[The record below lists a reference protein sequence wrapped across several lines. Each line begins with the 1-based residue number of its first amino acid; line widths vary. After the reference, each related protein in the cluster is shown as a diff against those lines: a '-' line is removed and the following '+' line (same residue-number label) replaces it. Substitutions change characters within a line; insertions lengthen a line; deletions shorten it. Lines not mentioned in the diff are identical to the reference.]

1 MQEKRFSTEQKYE
14 FFGFFARKLDLRAL
28 FRSAGR
34 RANTVI
40 LARNR
45 VG

>member
-1 MQEKRFSTEQKYE
+1 MQEKRCSTEQKYE

-34 RANTVI
+34 MSYAVV